1 MNALLNNVTLMM
13 GAPEGGAGGQGAG
26 AGGNVTMLIMF
37 AGIILIFYFLII
49 RPQRKRQK
57 ETDKM
62 LAAIK
67 KGDKIVTIGGIH
79 GSIKSVSDQT
89 VIVKVDDNTTMKFN
103 RTAIHSVANTDGD
116 ADTDTEKKEDKSE
129 SKADSKKKK

>member
-1 MNALLNNVTLMM
+1 M
-13 GAPEGGAGGQGAG
+13 GGAEGGAAAQGGSGSS
-26 AGGNVTMLIMF
+26 VTMLIMF
-37 AGIILIFYFLII
+37 GGIILIFYFLII

-62 LAAIK
+62 LAAVK

-79 GSIKSVSDQT
+79 GSIKSVDDQT

-103 RTAIHSVANTDGD
+103 RTAIHSVTAAEGD
-116 ADTDTEKKEDKSE
+116 SKQEKDEIAE
-129 SKADSKKKK
+129 SKEDSKKKKK